1 MRALGFS
8 LGVLVLSQ
16 SVQCLAKALCE
27 KECRLCLFAS
37 EKTNTFG
44 NQELGLHLCARPG
57 GNLEEVTE
65 FLWGVSGETLGDIG
79 RNGDDGAAKLI
90 RERKAFFGRQNL
102 TELIDFDNQVHAEL
116 PHIQVFEA

>member
-44 NQELGLHLCARPG
+44 NQELGLHLCAGAG
-57 GNLEEVTE
+57 GNLEKVTE
-65 FLWGVSGETLGDIG
+65 LFRSIAGETLRDVG
-79 RNGDDGAAKLI
+79 RNGDDGATKLV
-90 RERKAFFGRQNL
+90 RERKAFLGRQSL
-102 TELIDFDNQVHAEL
+102 AELIDLDNQVHAKL
-116 PHIQVFEA
+116 PHV

>member
-44 NQELGLHLCARPG
+44 NQELGLHLCAGAG
-57 GNLEEVTE
+57 GNLEKVTE
-65 FLWGVSGETLGDIG
+65 LFRSVAGETFGDVRRD
-79 RNGDDGAAKLI
+79 RNHRTAELVAERESFLRGQGLAK
-90 RERKAFFGRQNL
+90 FVN
-102 TELIDFDNQVHAEL
+102 FDHQVHAQL
-116 PHIQVFEA
+116 PNL